1 MGRPKK
7 TKINL
12 DKDSLQE
19 FMQEIYNDCVN
30 IMNSARKELN
40 ERKTRAEID
49 DVNDEYQIGK
59 VNNETLKI
67 LETAI
72 DKKLA
77 LAKLQSQIVAD
88 KSSEQI
94 TPTDDSISEK
104 DKDVLR
110 ELFKESKSNISF
122 FALSTKSL
130 GLQAFF
136 IKKVFNQY
144 RTQYFPY

>member
-40 ERKTRAEID
+40 ERKTRTEID

-77 LAKLQSQIVAD
+77 LAKLQSQIVTD
-88 KSSEQI
+88 KNSEQKVV
-94 TPTDDSISEK
+94 TNDSISEK

-110 ELFKESKSNISF
+110 ELFKEKGDQNN
-122 FALSTKSL
+122 TEYD
-130 GLQAFF
+130 
-136 IKKVFNQY
+136 V
-144 RTQYFPY
+144 

>member
-1 MGRPKK
+1 
-7 TKINL
+7 
-12 DKDSLQE
+12 
-19 FMQEIYNDCVN
+19 MQEIYNDCVN

-77 LAKLQSQIVAD
+77 LAKLQSQIVTD
-88 KSSEQI
+88 KSSEQKVV
-94 TPTDDSISEK
+94 TNDSISEK

-110 ELFKESKSNISF
+110 ELFKEKSDKNN
-122 FALSTKSL
+122 TEYD
-130 GLQAFF
+130 
-136 IKKVFNQY
+136 V
-144 RTQYFPY
+144 

>member
-88 KSSEQI
+88 KSSEQKVV
-94 TPTDDSISEK
+94 TNDSISEK

-110 ELFKESKSNISF
+110 ELFKEKSDKNN
-122 FALSTKSL
+122 TEYD
-130 GLQAFF
+130 
-136 IKKVFNQY
+136 V
-144 RTQYFPY
+144 

>member
-110 ELFKESKSNISF
+110 ELFKEKSDKNNNEYD
-122 FALSTKSL
+122 
-130 GLQAFF
+130 
-136 IKKVFNQY
+136 V
-144 RTQYFPY
+144 